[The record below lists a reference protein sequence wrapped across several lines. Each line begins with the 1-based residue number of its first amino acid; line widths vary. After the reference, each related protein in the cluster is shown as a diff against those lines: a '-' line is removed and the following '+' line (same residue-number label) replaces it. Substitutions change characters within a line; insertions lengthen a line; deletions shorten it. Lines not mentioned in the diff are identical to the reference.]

1 AYTGAFLSGFFVL
14 APMPLGVVMA
24 QKLAPGS
31 RAMAASLMMGLAYGL
46 GGVIAPGMG
55 RLADIFGLTIVLK
68 CTAFIPLVCL
78 VPIALFPKIK

>member
-1 AYTGAFLSGFFVL
+1 ML

-46 GGVIAPGMG
+46 GGVIAPGIG
-55 RLADIFGLTIVLK
+55 WLADIFGLTIVLK
-68 CTAFIPLVCL
+68 GIAFIPLVCL